1 MDKLNEATVLAKKLE
16 SQSKNVSEVV
26 AFAHKVIDG
35 KLKLAERQNEFVYHD
50 KVPDRTSLPELKV
63 VSLVKGIPFDM
74 QDPEIAGRDIFH
86 RLVSIATREA
96 FALYRFHLALVF
108 LVPHFYLFLFQLV
121 RKRLNSSDRLAKI
134 STKRTQS

>member
-26 AFAHKVIDG
+26 ALAHKVIDG
-35 KLKLAERQNEFVYHD
+35 KLKLAERENEFVYHD
-50 KVPDRTSLPELKV
+50 KVPDRTSLPELKG

-74 QDPEIAGRDIFH
+74 EDPEIGGRDIFY

-96 FALYRFHLALVF
+96 FELYRFHLVLVL
-108 LVPHFYLFLFQLV
+108 LVPYFLILSFSNQ
-121 RKRLNSSDRLAKI
+121 
-134 STKRTQS
+134 